1 MKWKSVHVFFIN
13 LEKKVKI
20 LDEQQF
26 QGIHNYYSAQSIL
39 LFWLKQTRDIK
50 RIKAEQLKEIEKVA
64 IIMGHSVLSRRVLRK
79 WKLCLIER
87 QERVRDE
94 KEKQELWGKVRV
106 WLDEE

>member
-1 MKWKSVHVFFIN
+1 
-13 LEKKVKI
+13 
-20 LDEQQF
+20 
-26 QGIHNYYSAQSIL
+26 
-39 LFWLKQTRDIK
+39 
-50 RIKAEQLKEIEKVA
+50 
-64 IIMGHSVLSRRVLRK
+64 MGHSVLSRRVLRK